1 MKEFPCKSS
10 DLYEEMAVLVL
21 VRDFT
26 TVSTINTIGL
36 RTLTLKY
43 SGIFV
48 KLIIIVLFLL

>member
-21 VRDFT
+21 VRDLT
-26 TVSTINTIGL
+26 TVSTINNIRL

-43 SGIFV
+43 SRIFV
-48 KLIIIVLFLL
+48 KLIIIV